1 MPQLFMTTILFI
13 LISSQIVDL
22 NYGEAHIKF
31 MKKLPGRDDL
41 YTWPDIE
48 DEWQVPVYDIIK
60 TRSAPS
66 VVETGKRGCAYK
78 FFD

>member
-1 MPQLFMTTILFI
+1 
-13 LISSQIVDL
+13 
-22 NYGEAHIKF
+22 

-66 VVETGKRGCAYK
+66 VVETGRRGRAYK